1 LLVVG
6 AFAVSK
12 NRVVRWFVVAVAVL
26 LSVCAG
32 IGPVPAQTLQG
43 IRRIGI
49 ISAIGE
55 KFDVRKVGLTVF
67 GNELTAVP
75 IAAWGIDDLVTA
87 KARALLSRRFDVR
100 PVKYQRAAFAGISN
114 AGSPL
119 SNAVRSAASSDGV
132 DAYVVLMGNV
142 SQFGTTNQYVGGLGI
157 VTSGLIPQSVVH
169 ALYSVTVID
178 AHQFNQI
185 GFASAS
191 RLDQSLG
198 AALGFGECFI
208 HGPCHKVEPSMV
220 PASPTPADVAK
231 LKGIIVQMIEQSLPD
246 TLHRAQL
253 VD

>member
-1 LLVVG
+1 VALLC
-6 AFAVSK
+6 
-12 NRVVRWFVVAVAVL
+12 
-26 LSVCAG
+26 VCAG
-32 IGPVPAQTLQG
+32 VGPALAEKPQG
-43 IRRIGI
+43 VRRIGI
-49 ISAIGE
+49 ISAVGD

-75 IAAWGIDDLVTA
+75 IAPWGIDDLVTA
-87 KARALLSRRFDVR
+87 KARVLLSRHFHVR
-100 PVKYQRAAFAGISN
+100 PVTYRRAAFVGIAN

-119 SNAVRSAASSDGV
+119 SDAVRSSASSDGV
-132 DAYVVLMGNV
+132 DAYVVFMGNV
-142 SQFGTTNQYVGGLGI
+142 SQLGTTNEYAGGLGI

-198 AALGFGECFI
+198 AALGFGECSI
-208 HGPCHKVEPSMV
+208 HGPCHKLEPSMV

-231 LKGIIVQMIEQSLPD
+231 LKAIIVQMIEQSLPD
-246 TLHRAQL
+246 TLRRAQL